1 MTVVGSTA
9 TIGIGSTSNA
19 YGRKYI
25 QTAEPTTDVCD
36 GDIWY
41 DLSGSGGSSG
51 SFDSGTLMLFQQTSA
66 PTGWTKQS
74 THNNKSLRVVSGT
87 AGSGG
92 ATAFTSIFG
101 SSKSTNAHT
110 LTTAQIPS
118 HTHTASVSDPGHSH
132 RGHRGTFSS
141 GTAWGPSGLFG
152 SQAFFTMTSVTTG
165 ISVSNSNRGS
175 GGSHSHTMSMNLAY
189 VDIII
194 ASKD

>member
-1 MTVVGSTA
+1 MGVKV
-9 TIGIGSTSNA
+9 
-19 YGRKYI
+19 RH
-25 QTAEPTTDVCD
+25 D
-36 GDIWY
+36 GAWVET
-41 DLSGSGGSSG
+41 GGGGGSSG
-51 SFDSGTLMLFQQTSA
+51 GFDSGTLMLFQQTSA
-66 PTGWTKQS
+66 PTGWTKQT

-101 SSKSTNAHT
+101 SSVSTNAHT

-118 HTHTASVSDPGHSH
+118 HSHTATVSDPGHSH
-132 RGHRGTFSS
+132 QVHRGTFSS
-141 GTAWGPSGLFG
+141 GQASGAAGRFG
-152 SQAFFTMTSVTTG
+152 SQPFFTMSSSTTG
-165 ISVSNSNRGS
+165 ISVSNTSSGS